1 MEPSSSSISCGS
13 TQTWVPIN
21 AQEAVDLKVQVRS
34 HVQSYVGHLRE
45 LKQLEAKKVQ
55 LEAREVQLRV
65 QKKQIHAEV
74 LVAKREA
81 LAAKQDLDQ
90 EKVKLQNA
98 INLMTARL
106 FYGVFQKKDLDKMTS
121 EQANSIVSTYG
132 LNEAIV
138 LDRQTQTSK
147 VTSMLPFIQFIKD
160 NRAPLCNFQKIS
172 QVTDVKTFAQYIQDP
187 SSFVRVVAM
196 KKGITDEE
204 KQSLTD
210 ANVKR
215 NETLKVQYV

>member
-1 MEPSSSSISCGS
+1 MNSCTASSYS

-21 AQEAVDLKVQVRS
+21 AQEAAELKAQVRS

-45 LKQLEAKKVQ
+45 LKQLEAKKAQLEAQEVK

-74 LVAKREA
+74 LVAQQNALAAKEKNLVA
-81 LAAKQDLDQ
+81 QQNALAAKQEVLAAKQDLDQ
-90 EKVKLQNA
+90 EKVRLQNA

-138 LDRQTQTSK
+138 LDRQT
-147 VTSMLPFIQFIKD
+147 
-160 NRAPLCNFQKIS
+160 
-172 QVTDVKTFAQYIQDP
+172 
-187 SSFVRVVAM
+187 
-196 KKGITDEE
+196 
-204 KQSLTD
+204 
-210 ANVKR
+210 
-215 NETLKVQYV
+215 